1 MSLKPL
7 VPTGSCWAG
16 FLFVRMQAAMN
27 PRFWKSKLA
36 VVKKAFAISGSVG
49 MKVGLQGSSTVGSQ
63 SAGGVPTWGPFGMLR
78 TAGSC
83 WTPKENPEIARF
95 CLACG
100 SQAVIGLSRVLGGS
114 LRRQGTAHL
123 IADAELDRLVR
134 ELLRTVPAASAPD
147 TESHLPVS
155 FATLAP
161 GRSHV
166 RCTSQLAQGVAP
178 AAFESQR
185 GSAEI
190 DLEPAISVIAERA
203 QTLTGASGAAI
214 ALRKGDEMVCRAR
227 SGRTAPDLG
236 VRLQSD
242 SGISA
247 DCVRT
252 GEVVLCHDA
261 QDDPHVDLAACQRL
275 GVRSILAAPL
285 RHFRRT
291 LGVFEVFSAAPYAFA
306 ARDVASMQLLSSVMV
321 AAISRLSTLQLS
333 PRRQTA

>member
-1 MSLKPL
+1 MDFGKSRN
-7 VPTGSCWAG
+7 AH
-16 FLFVRMQAAMN
+16 FL
-27 PRFWKSKLA
+27 
-36 VVKKAFAISGSVG
+36 
-49 MKVGLQGSSTVGSQ
+49 GLQ
-63 SAGGVPTWGPFGMLR
+63 
-78 TAGSC
+78 TAVLCVACELIGENN
-83 WTPKENPEIARF
+83 TPY

-100 SQAVIGLSRVLGGS
+100 SSALIGLSRVLGGS
-114 LRRQGTAHL
+114 LRGQQTAHL
-123 IADAELDRLVR
+123 VADVELDRLVR
-134 ELLRTVPAASAPD
+134 ELLRTVPLSSTAD
-147 TESHLPVS
+147 LENHLPVS
-155 FATLAP
+155 FASLAP

-166 RCTSQLAQGVAP
+166 RCVSPSSSVTALGT
-178 AAFESQR
+178 
-185 GSAEI
+185 EI

-227 SGRTAPDLG
+227 AGRTAPDLG

-261 QDDPHVDLAACQRL
+261 EKNPQVDLAACQRL

-306 ARDVASMQLLSSVMV
+306 ARDVATMQLLSSVMV
-321 AAISRLSTLQLS
+321 AAISRLSASHRQLRPS
-333 PRRQTA
+333 A

>member
-1 MSLKPL
+1 MN
-7 VPTGSCWAG
+7 WAKARDAN
-16 FLFVRMQAAMN
+16 FL
-27 PRFWKSKLA
+27 
-36 VVKKAFAISGSVG
+36 
-49 MKVGLQGSSTVGSQ
+49 GLQ
-63 SAGGVPTWGPFGMLR
+63 
-78 TAGSC
+78 TAVLCVACELISENN
-83 WTPKENPEIARF
+83 TPY

-100 SQAVIGLSRVLGGS
+100 SGALIGLSRVLGGS
-114 LRRQGTAHL
+114 MRGQQTAHV

-134 ELLRTVPAASAPD
+134 ELLRTVPVSSAAEISD
-147 TESHLPVS
+147 HLPVS
-155 FATLAP
+155 FASLAP
-161 GRSHV
+161 GRSHL
-166 RCTSQLAQGVAP
+166 RCAASSTSSNVGALGT
-178 AAFESQR
+178 
-185 GSAEI
+185 EI

-227 SGRTAPDLG
+227 AGRTAPDLG

-247 DCVRT
+247 DCIRT

-261 QDDPHVDLAACQRL
+261 EKNPQVDLAACQRL

-306 ARDVASMQLLSSVMV
+306 ARDVATMQLLSSVMV
-321 AAISRLSTLQLS
+321 AAISRLSSSQRQL
-333 PRRQTA
+333 RQTA

>member
-1 MSLKPL
+1 MDFSK
-7 VPTGSCWAG
+7 SRNAH
-16 FLFVRMQAAMN
+16 FL
-27 PRFWKSKLA
+27 
-36 VVKKAFAISGSVG
+36 
-49 MKVGLQGSSTVGSQ
+49 GLQ
-63 SAGGVPTWGPFGMLR
+63 
-78 TAGSC
+78 TAVLCVACELIGENN
-83 WTPKENPEIARF
+83 TPY

-100 SQAVIGLSRVLGGS
+100 SSALIGLSRVLGGS
-114 LRRQGTAHL
+114 LRGQQTAHL
-123 IADAELDRLVR
+123 IADVELDRLVR
-134 ELLRTVPAASAPD
+134 ELLRTVPVSSAAD
-147 TESHLPVS
+147 IENHLPVS
-155 FATLAP
+155 FASLAP

-166 RCTSQLAQGVAP
+166 RCVSPSSSVTALGT
-178 AAFESQR
+178 
-185 GSAEI
+185 EI

-227 SGRTAPDLG
+227 AGRTAPDLG

-261 QDDPHVDLAACQRL
+261 EKNPQVDLAACQRL

-306 ARDVASMQLLSSVMV
+306 ARDVATMQLLSSVMV
-321 AAISRLSTLQLS
+321 AAISRLSASHRQLRPS
-333 PRRQTA
+333 A

>member
-1 MSLKPL
+1 MD
-7 VPTGSCWAG
+7 WAKARDAH
-16 FLFVRMQAAMN
+16 FL
-27 PRFWKSKLA
+27 
-36 VVKKAFAISGSVG
+36 
-49 MKVGLQGSSTVGSQ
+49 GLQ
-63 SAGGVPTWGPFGMLR
+63 
-78 TAGSC
+78 TAVLCVACELISENN
-83 WTPKENPEIARF
+83 TPR

-114 LRRQGTAHL
+114 LRGQQTAQL

-134 ELLRTVPAASAPD
+134 DLLRTVPLTSPAA
-147 TESHLPVS
+147 ESSLPAS
-155 FATLAP
+155 FAALAP

-166 RCTSQLAQGVAP
+166 RCASSSPATSAF
-178 AAFESQR
+178 AASGFQSY
-185 GSAEI
+185 SSEI

-203 QTLTGASGAAI
+203 QSLTGATGAAI

-261 QDDPHVDLAACQRL
+261 SENPHVDLAACQRL

-291 LGVFEVFSAAPYAFA
+291 LGVFEVFSAVPYAFA
-306 ARDVASMQLLSSVMV
+306 ARDVATMQLLSSVMV
-321 AAISRLSTLQLS
+321 AAISRLSSSKRLRPS
-333 PRRQTA
+333 A